1 MSGSKLEVVI
11 ADDHALVR
19 QGLRMLIDCQA
30 DMAVVGEA
38 GDGQEA
44 LALIRKLQP
53 VVAVVDVSMPVMNG
67 IELSARL
74 AETAVATKVL
84 ALTAN
89 EDRGYMHRL
98 FSSGVC
104 GYLLKRSAADEL
116 IRAIRSVS
124 QGIRYLDPSILD
136 ELVGMAELDK
146 VPPKKPEVILSER
159 ESEVLKM
166 IAHGLTNKEI
176 AARLDISV
184 KTVETYKAR
193 SMQKLGLRG
202 RADIVRFAVDRS
214 WLRDI

>member
-1 MSGSKLEVVI
+1 MTGTKLEVVI

-19 QGLRMLIDCQA
+19 QGLRMLIDCQS

-38 GDGQEA
+38 GDGQQA
-44 LALIRKLQP
+44 LALIQELQP
-53 VVAVVDVSMPVMNG
+53 AVAVVDVSMPVMNG
-67 IELSARL
+67 IELTARL
-74 AETAVATKVL
+74 AESPGSTKVL

-136 ELVGMAELDK
+136 ELVGMTEFAKTPLQ
-146 VPPKKPEVILSER
+146 KPEVALSER

-166 IAHGLTNKEI
+166 IAQGLTNKEI